1 MDGEK
6 SIYQRRG
13 DVKYGRERAKKILDT
28 KQFQLRFLST
38 GFMSRWCTKSIQKF
52 TVLLE
57 RLSTV
62 ENLIYRPS
70 KEGFFISLL
79 VNNKSVICYGS
90 MYCRIF
96 SLPNAVYV

>member
-1 MDGEK
+1 
-6 SIYQRRG
+6 
-13 DVKYGRERAKKILDT
+13 
-28 KQFQLRFLST
+28 
-38 GFMSRWCTKSIQKF
+38 MSGWCTKSIQKF

-57 RLSTV
+57 RPSTV

-79 VNNKSVICYGS
+79 VNNKSVICYDS
-90 MYCRIF
+90 IHCRML